1 VATAPLPEHARG
13 LVQTVKAV
21 ERLAIGAAET
31 GSRRLAHQALALHP
45 LVESVS
51 TASAILDDYLA
62 EHPVL
67 AESLT

>member
-1 VATAPLPEHARG
+1 M
-13 LVQTVKAV
+13 
-21 ERLAIGAAET
+21 ERLAIEAAET

-51 TASAILDDYLA
+51 TASAILDDYLS

-67 AESLT
+67 AESLR